1 MKTRQAK
8 KTFKKLAETAYG
20 SLNPHIR
27 KIELDFAPEREKAFT
42 IVALSAYPPKRVKVR
57 VSKALMTRLITVNK
71 IKNERARNLS

>member
-1 MKTRQAK
+1 MKTRQVKKKFKALAK
-8 KTFKKLAETAYG
+8 AVYG

-27 KIELDFAPEREKAFT
+27 KIEIDFDPKEEKSH
-42 IVALSAYPPKRVKVR
+42 IVVVTSAYPPKRIKVR

>member
-1 MKTRQAK
+1 MKTRQVKKKFKALAK
-8 KTFKKLAETAYG
+8 AVYG

-27 KIELDFAPEREKAFT
+27 KIEIDFDPKEEKT
-42 IVALSAYPPKRVKVR
+42 HIVAVASAYPQKRIKVR